1 MPIEDDILAKQA
13 NPVCVGDRGRGC
25 SGRAIPTRPPL
36 PVVGDVQ
43 DATRHLKNI
52 LSSFDL
58 SELPEIVELKKQ
70 IQVAHNVLRVDFGRS
85 CYPPDPT
92 RKCAICEEIERA
104 MGAVPA

>member
-1 MPIEDDILAKQA
+1 
-13 NPVCVGDRGRGC
+13 
-25 SGRAIPTRPPL
+25 
-36 PVVGDVQ
+36 
-43 DATRHLKNI
+43 
-52 LSSFDL
+52 
-58 SELPEIVELKKQ
+58 VELKKQ